1 MIRKYLGQ
9 FKASI
14 SHWIR
19 WSICTMKIDW
29 RIANC
34 HEPGIAEQKYC
45 DADVVVSLTTHG
57 KRLQTVY
64 LAIESIMQQTTKPNR
79 ILLWLSDELRG
90 MPLPQPL
97 QAQVK
102 RGLEVKYCTDMRSYT
117 KLLPTLKSCPESVI
131 ITIDDDVIYD
141 KQMIE
146 WMIRDYQK
154 DSSLIYFNR
163 GHRITLKNGMPN
175 KYTEWDFVISDYD
188 ISPLNFPTGMGG
200 VLYPINCFLP
210 EVFNDKDFMNIC
222 PLGDDIW
229 FKAMALYSGVSCR
242 KVSNPM
248 GMGNYLINEK
258 MQDIGLL
265 HQNLDNGKN
274 DEQLTA
280 VFKAYSL
287 YDKLIL
293 K

>member
-9 FKASI
+9 FKARI

-19 WSICTMKIDW
+19 WSIRTMKIDW

-34 HEPGIAEQKYC
+34 HEPGITEQKYC
-45 DADVVVSLTTHG
+45 DADIVVSLTTHG

-90 MPLPQPL
+90 MPLPQSL
-97 QAQVK
+97 QALVK
-102 RGLEVKYCTDMRSYT
+102 RGLEIMYCTDMRSYT

-210 EVFNDKDFMNIC
+210 EVFNDKVFMDIC

-229 FKAMALYSGVSCR
+229 FKAMALYSKVSCR
-242 KVSNPM
+242 KVFNPV
-248 GMGNYLINEK
+248 GMGSYLINEK
-258 MQDIGLL
+258 VQYMGLI
-265 HQNLDNGKN
+265 HQNIGMDRN

-280 VFKAYSL
+280 VFKAYAL
-287 YDKLIL
+287 YDKLIY
-293 K
+293 